1 MTPAVTGA
9 NRWAAAEVQVS
20 YAGRSDVLATVRD
33 DVARWCRDQG
43 YSPALVDQA
52 VLVTSELASNAVEAA
67 PGEPFS
73 VTLRRQPGGM
83 ASIRVANQAR
93 LSTPPPR
100 LDWGPP
106 DPLAPRGRGLAI
118 VAAVSRDVVVD
129 YPSAGE
135 VAIEA
140 SVADHGGGRNQDRAS
155 GERKDCL

>member
-1 MTPAVTGA
+1 MTTGVTGA
-9 NRWAAAEVQVS
+9 NRWTAAEVQVS
-20 YAGRSDVLATVRD
+20 YAGRSEVLATVRD

-43 YSPALVDQA
+43 YSAALVDQA

-73 VTLRRQPGGM
+73 ITLRRRPGRT

-93 LSTPPPR
+93 RSTPPPR
-100 LDWGPP
+100 HAWHPP

-118 VAAVSRDVVVD
+118 VAAVSRDVVVE

-140 SVADHGGGRNQDRAS
+140 SVADPG